1 MPLTILACTNQL
13 LARVTTNKYVHT
25 PQGVFELKYF
35 FTTGIKTSNGD
46 VSSSSVKDKIKN
58 IIAAESADNP
68 ISDQQIVDMLKAE
81 SIEIA
86 RRTVAKY
93 ERLYIFRLHLGVRSH
108 FQCFLTRSP
117 SRPLC
122 RSRCR
127 CLRPCRLLCHSRK
140 RRRLRQR
147 LRQGQNDSKGNGE
160 SAGE

>member
-1 MPLTILACTNQL
+1 MGAVADKLG
-13 LARVTTNKYVHT
+13 VHETTVGRAVSGKYVRT

-46 VSSSSVKDKIKN
+46 VSSSTVKDKIKN

-93 ERLYIFRLHLGVRSH
+93 RETLHI
-108 FQCFLTRSP
+108 P
-117 SRPLC
+117 SS
-122 RSRCR
+122 SR
-127 CLRPCRLLCHSRK
+127 RK
-140 RRRLRQR
+140 
-147 LRQGQNDSKGNGE
+147 KPF
-160 SAGE
+160 